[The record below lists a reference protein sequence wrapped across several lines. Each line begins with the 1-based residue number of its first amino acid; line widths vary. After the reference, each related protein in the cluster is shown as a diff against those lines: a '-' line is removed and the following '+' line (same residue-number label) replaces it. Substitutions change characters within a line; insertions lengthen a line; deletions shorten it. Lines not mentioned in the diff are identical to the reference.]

1 VAGFGEK
8 LRQAREAHKLT
19 LQDIAVTT
27 KISPRHLQALEEERF
42 SVLPGGVFNKGFVR
56 AYARCV
62 GLDEEKSVAE
72 YMAAAHPAPVEVNM
86 DTVASQIATASPR
99 RRAAAFGPVTI
110 VGVVAVLVGLVL
122 GGLWLREQRRESSE
136 QREQSAQI
144 IAQSQPAAAPVAAAA
159 PATESSSA
167 AQPTTPPTA
176 TSPTDAAANQPGAA
190 LASTPQHPASV
201 AEAQANSPAEG
212 PAPVEISIA
221 ATERAWISVRSDGKQ
236 VETITLDPDSPE
248 LRLRTYKAQERLL
261 LVVGNPAGLNVTYNG
276 KPAGVLGEEGR
287 RATITFTPEGIEK
300 R

>member
-8 LRQAREAHKLT
+8 LRQAREARKLT
-19 LQDIAVTT
+19 LQDIAVST
-27 KISPRHLQALEEERF
+27 KIAPRHLQALEEERF

-62 GLDEEKSVAE
+62 GLDEEKSLAE

-86 DTVASQIATASPR
+86 DTIASQIATASPR
-99 RRAAAFGPVTI
+99 RRTAAFSPATL

-136 QREQSAQI
+136 QREQSTQL
-144 IAQSQPAAAPVAAAA
+144 IAQSQPAAAPVAAN

-167 AQPTTPPTA
+167 AQPATPPVA
-176 TSPTDAAANQPGAA
+176 NSPTDAAANQPGAV

-201 AEAQANSPAEG
+201 AEAQASAPEG
-212 PAPVEISIA
+212 QAPVEISIA
-221 ATERAWISVRSDGKQ
+221 ATERAWISVRSDGKP
-236 VETITLDPDSPE
+236 VETITLDPENPD
-248 LRLRTYKAQERLL
+248 LRLRNYKAQERLL
-261 LVVGNPAGLNVTYNG
+261 LIVGNPAGLNVTYNG